1 MIGDITLVLVGSFSV
16 EWLPD
21 NYCGCWTLG
30 GSVTRKGVC
39 LHSGEESEVTLRP
52 SKKGGFF
59 VSWANGSEPPI
70 RLNPTQ
76 VVNSHLCTTLV
87 LGRHSL
93 STVEHLLAALAGCG
107 LTHVHIIVS
116 GNEIPLLDGS
126 SMGWVEAIE
135 EVGILHLDVSNNLSP
150 VVKKPLVIHKGSSV
164 ITAIP
169 SESCYLIGMIDFP
182 YPAIGRQQFSLE
194 LTPRSFV
201 KDLAPARTFGF
212 KDQIDHL
219 MDKGLIKGGNL
230 KNSLVCDGNSWLNPP
245 LRFDN
250 EPVRHKLLDLVGDL
264 ALVGLPKAQVM
275 VYRGSHAL
283 HAELA
288 ESLSRECSL
297 TETSLD

>member
-1 MIGDITLVLVGSFSV
+1 M
-16 EWLPD
+16 EWLPE
-21 NYCGCWTLG
+21 NYDDCWTLG
-30 GSVTRKGVC
+30 GFVTRKGIC
-39 LHSGEESEVTLRP
+39 LHSGEESEVILRP
-52 SKKGGFF
+52 FEKVGFYI
-59 VSWANGSEPPI
+59 SWANRSDPPI
-70 RLNPTQ
+70 RLNPAQ
-76 VVNSHLCTTLV
+76 VVNSQLCTTLV
-87 LGRHSL
+87 LGKHSL

-107 LTHVHIIVS
+107 LTNVHIVVS

-135 EVGILHLDVSNNLSP
+135 QVGILHLDTSKNLSP
-150 VVKKPLVIHKGSSV
+150 VVKKPLVIHKGSSL

-201 KDLAPARTFGF
+201 KHLAPARTFGF

-219 MDKGLIKGGNL
+219 IDEGLIKGGNL
-230 KNSLVCDGNSWLNPP
+230 KNSLVCDGKTWLNPP
-245 LRFDN
+245 LRFDD

-264 ALVGLPKAQVM
+264 ALVGLPKAQVL

-288 ESLSRECSL
+288 ETLSTECPL
-297 TETSLD
+297 TETFID